1 MIARRILERG
11 GFGTEGENREKIGLL
26 TGFVSLLM
34 NLLLVV
40 GKLTVGLLSGSVS
53 IIADA
58 VNNIMDSAS
67 AVITILG
74 IKLANLPADREH
86 PEGHGRIETMAAL
99 VVAVLVA
106 FVGVEFLKVSYGR
119 FRHPEPV
126 DFRLTFFAVL
136 LLSMGLKILQSRL
149 NKQVGEAISSAPLLA
164 TAADAMGDVLVTG
177 VVIIGGILSTLTS
190 LPVDG
195 VVGMGVSL
203 FIIYSGIGLM
213 KETLSS
219 LIGEAPSEDFYRD
232 LREAILSYDQVQ
244 GVHDMIVN
252 SFGPER
258 TIVVVDVEFPYTME
272 FHTVHEISDRME
284 RELSARFG
292 ISLIC
297 HMDAVG
303 DETYEEMRASHL
315 LDTFVKDRRS
325 VHSYHDLSVRGG
337 VLRVDVVVNPDL
349 CKSHQERQLIAEE
362 VQALLRPIHRGEI
375 LVDVDIDLGGV
386 A

>member
-1 MIARRILERG
+1 MIARRILEYG
-11 GFGTEGENREKIGLL
+11 GFGTQGENREKIGLM
-26 TGFVSLLM
+26 TGLVSLLM

-40 GKLTVGLLSGSVS
+40 GKLAVGLLSGSVS

-67 AVITILG
+67 AIITILG
-74 IKLANLPADREH
+74 IKLANLPADRKH

-99 VVAVLVA
+99 VVAVFVA

-119 FRHPEPV
+119 FRHPRPV
-126 DFRLTFFAVL
+126 DVQLVYFAVL
-136 LLSMGLKILQSRL
+136 ILSMGLKILQSRL
-149 NKQVGEAISSAPLLA
+149 NQEVGEAISSAPLLA

-177 VVIIGGILSTLTS
+177 VVIIGGVLSSVTT

-195 VVGMGVSL
+195 IVGMGVSL
-203 FIIYSGIGLM
+203 FIISSGIGLV

-219 LIGEAPSEDFYRD
+219 LIGEAPSEDFYKN
-232 LREAILSYDQVQ
+232 LKEAILSYDQVL
-244 GVHDMIVN
+244 GAHDIIVN

-258 TIVVVDVEFPYTME
+258 TIVVVDVEFFYTME
-272 FHTVHEISDRME
+272 FHTVHEISDRIE

-303 DETYEEMRASHL
+303 DETYEEMRARHL
-315 LDTFVKDRRS
+315 LDAFVKERRS
-325 VHSYHDLSVRGG
+325 IHSYHDLIVREG
-337 VLRVDVVVNPDL
+337 VLRVDVAVNPDL
-349 CKSHQERQLIAEE
+349 AKSHKERQLLAEE
-362 VQALLRPIHRGEI
+362 VEQLLRPIHRGEI

-386 A
+386 V